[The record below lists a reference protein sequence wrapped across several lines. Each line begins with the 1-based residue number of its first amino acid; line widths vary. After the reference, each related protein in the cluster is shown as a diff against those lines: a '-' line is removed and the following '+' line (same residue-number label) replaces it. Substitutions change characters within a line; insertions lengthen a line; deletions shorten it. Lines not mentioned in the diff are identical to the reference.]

1 MFKFHPNS
9 YISCKAQ
16 GFSLVELLVSMTISL
31 ILLGGMMSLYLASGA
46 SDKSRMELADIDA
59 NAVVALRALRQI
71 IQHAGYGTVSVEPLS
86 KSFFT
91 ETDGV
96 LKNPS
101 CRDNKKLIISGSTND
116 NGNSGLLN
124 PPDELKGY
132 TKDND
137 DGDIITVIYR
147 PDSPFK
153 GELFTDC
160 ATNKGS
166 TVTDYPNN
174 YPYGTDSSIKS
185 DDNDRLEACSTDTTA
200 TSDNGMPEARD
211 AKVYSGFF
219 LRQLSGQSKQ
229 LVCYGS
235 RSADAEPYVIA
246 DNIENMQIRYGVRQ
260 NGQTAFKKADDI
272 SNAEWQSILSVQV
285 ALLIGSDNL
294 NVLENPKQ
302 RSYVLLDETI
312 EKPITDKRMYK
323 TYSTTIYLH
332 NVGMQ

>member
-1 MFKFHPNS
+1 MFNIHSHLYLNN
-9 YISCKAQ
+9 KAQ
-16 GFSLVELLVSMTISL
+16 GFSLVELLVSMAISL
-31 ILLGGMMSLYLASGA
+31 TLLGGMMSMYLGSSVA
-46 SDKSRMELADIDA
+46 DKTRMELSDIDA
-59 NAVVALRALRQI
+59 NATVALRALRKT
-71 IQHAGYGTVSVEPLS
+71 IQHAGYGTVTVEPLS
-86 KSFFT
+86 KPFFT

-96 LKNPS
+96 LDNPL
-101 CRDNKKLIISGSTND
+101 CRDNKKLIISGSTGD
-116 NGNSGLLN
+116 NGSSGLLN

-137 DGDIITVIYR
+137 DGDVITVVYR

-166 TVTDYPNN
+166 SVTDYPNN
-174 YPYGTDSSIKS
+174 YPYGTNSSTKS
-185 DDNDRLEACSTDTTA
+185 DDNDRLKACSTDTTA

-219 LRQLSGQSKQ
+219 LRQSSGQPKQ

-235 RSADAEPYVIA
+235 RSPDAEPYVIA

-260 NGQTAFKKADDI
+260 NGQTVFKKADDI
-272 SNAEWQSILSVQV
+272 SSSEWQSILSVQV

-294 NVLENPKQ
+294 NVLENPAQ
-302 RSYVLLDETI
+302 RSYVLLDKTI
-312 EKPITDKRMYK
+312 EKLKTDKRMYK